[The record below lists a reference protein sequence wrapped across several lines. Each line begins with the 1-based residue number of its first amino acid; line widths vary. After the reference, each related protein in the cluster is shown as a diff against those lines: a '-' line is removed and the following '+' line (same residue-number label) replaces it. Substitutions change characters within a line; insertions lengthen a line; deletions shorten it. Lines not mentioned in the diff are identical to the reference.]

1 MKFDRTS
8 LDHLFHYCLALCGQR
23 DDALDLAQD
32 AIEKYVNKG
41 QVGVNNPQAFIKRIA
56 RNRFFDL
63 QRRKKI
69 IQFDVLEDID
79 EEITAEQDMESL
91 LVDEL
96 TLKKVWQL
104 LSATEREVIFLW
116 AVDGLSAAEI
126 ASALDIPRATVLSRM
141 RRLRLRIEKDMTSM
155 AQGGT
160 NEH

>member
-1 MKFDRTS
+1 VKFDRTS
-8 LDHLFHYCLALCGQR
+8 LNHIFHYCLALCGQR

-41 QVGVNNPQAFIKRIA
+41 QQGVANPQAFIKRIA

-69 IQFDVLEDID
+69 IQFDVLEDVAEAVAD
-79 EEITAEQDMESL
+79 EQDMEAL

-96 TLKKVWQL
+96 TLRRVWLL
-104 LSATEREVIFLW
+104 LSAAEREVIFLW

-126 ASALDIPRATVLSRM
+126 ALALDIPRATVLSRL
-141 RRLRLRIEKDMTSM
+141 RRLRLRIEKDMTSLVH
-155 AQGGT
+155 GGAH
-160 NEH
+160 EY

>member
-8 LDHLFHYCLALCGQR
+8 LNHLFHYCLALCGQR
-23 DDALDLAQD
+23 DDALDLVQD
-32 AIEKYVNKG
+32 AIEKYLSKG
-41 QVGVNNPQAFIKRIA
+41 QVGVDNPQAFIKRIA

-79 EEITAEQDMESL
+79 EEIADEQDMEAM

-96 TLKKVWQL
+96 TLRKVWLL
-104 LSATEREVIFLW
+104 LSAAEREVIFLW

-126 ASALDIPRATVLSRM
+126 ASALEIPRATVLSRL
-141 RRLRLRIEKDMTSM
+141 RRLRLRIEKDMTSV
-155 AQGGT
+155 AQGGK
-160 NEH
+160 HDH